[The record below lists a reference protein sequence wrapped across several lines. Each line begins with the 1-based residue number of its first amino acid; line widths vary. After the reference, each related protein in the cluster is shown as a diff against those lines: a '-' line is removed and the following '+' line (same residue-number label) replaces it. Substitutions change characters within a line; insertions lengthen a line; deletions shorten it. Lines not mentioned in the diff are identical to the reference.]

1 MSAYLDSSFLAKLYL
16 PERDTPAALALAKT
30 LRGTPTIT
38 LLSDV
43 EVASAILRRLPEVD
57 AKALYSMYRRNRD
70 NGLYRVVPIDRETFL
85 LARELV
91 ERYARVFSLRSL
103 DAVQVASALQY
114 GAREFVTADEN
125 LAKAASA
132 EGLAVLRP

>member
-30 LRGTPTIT
+30 LRGTPMIS

-57 AKALYSMYRRNRD
+57 AKALYSVYRRNRD
-70 NGLYRVVPIDRETFL
+70 SGLYRVVLIDQETFL

-103 DAVQVASALQY
+103 DAVQLASGLQY
-114 GAREFVTADEN
+114 GASAFVTTDGN
-125 LAKAASA
+125 LAKAAAA